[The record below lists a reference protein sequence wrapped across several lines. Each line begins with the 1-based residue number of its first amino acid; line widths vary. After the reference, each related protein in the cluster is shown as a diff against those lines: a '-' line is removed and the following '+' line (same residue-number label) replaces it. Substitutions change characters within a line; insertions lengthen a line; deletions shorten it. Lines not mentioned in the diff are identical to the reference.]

1 MGFHTQMK
9 ILRYDYNKGCIN
21 FISPS
26 DDWDLQDY
34 KDFMDCINNGYL
46 IQECGYS
53 FRLNRGHR
61 NVEEFLDH
69 EDWYAENYI
78 NDIRDEAEYFV
89 VEIDTDG
96 EDPSCE
102 ATIRTLGEG
111 ECEFQEAIARQW
123 DMDLLEVARSRTT
136 KLLHYVLGENGEYG
150 ETLLMENVMRRNCD
164 PLNI

>member
-9 ILRYDYNKGCIN
+9 ILRYDYNKGCRN

-89 VEIDTDG
+89 VEINRRG
-96 EDPSCE
+96 ADPSCE
-102 ATIRTLGEG
+102 ATTRTLGEA
-111 ECEFQEAIARQW
+111 ENEFQEAIVRQY
-123 DMDLLEVARSRTT
+123 DMDLVEVDRSKTT
-136 KLLHYVLGENGEYG
+136 ELFHYVLRENGEYG
-150 ETLLMENVMRRNCD
+150 ERLVMENVMRRICD
-164 PLNI
+164 PYEI